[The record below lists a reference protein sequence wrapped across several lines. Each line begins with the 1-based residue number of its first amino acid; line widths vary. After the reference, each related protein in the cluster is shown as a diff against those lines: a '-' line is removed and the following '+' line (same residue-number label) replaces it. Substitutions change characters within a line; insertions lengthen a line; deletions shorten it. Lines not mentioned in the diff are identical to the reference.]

1 MYSHRVQRRG
11 RLWWS
16 LAVQSENSRS
26 VLAGWLPLCDATSS
40 LAGTDRCVTSLIRTQ
55 LHCHI
60 KGFPFF
66 LYQEWDHNPWDISA
80 PTPHPPQHPAPHQKK
95 KKKKA
100 PSHLCFSVGTR
111 RRLRRSFGSFLYLCC
126 WGSQA
131 VLNYD
136 NDVEDAERADEASY
150 YPPPTPPS
158 LLSDTSEGQGG
169 TFFSFCQV
177 SMPQIRRADHLL
189 VGAENTSEERTT
201 CSPPD
206 RPLSHYTHTQIM
218 HSLLC

>member
-66 LYQEWDHNPWDISA
+66 IPGVGSWSLGYFSTYSTH
-80 PTPHPPQHPAPHQKK
+80 PQHPTPHQKK
-95 KKKKA
+95 EKKN
-100 PSHLCFSVGTR
+100 PSHLRFSVGAR

-126 WGSQA
+126 RGSQA

-136 NDVEDAERADEASY
+136 NDLEDAERADETSY
-150 YPPPTPPS
+150 YRPPS
-158 LLSDTSEGQGG
+158 PHPTSPN
-169 TFFSFCQV
+169 TTQV
-177 SMPQIRRADHLL
+177 RMDPGSAALWH
-189 VGAENTSEERTT
+189 
-201 CSPPD
+201 
-206 RPLSHYTHTQIM
+206 
-218 HSLLC
+218 